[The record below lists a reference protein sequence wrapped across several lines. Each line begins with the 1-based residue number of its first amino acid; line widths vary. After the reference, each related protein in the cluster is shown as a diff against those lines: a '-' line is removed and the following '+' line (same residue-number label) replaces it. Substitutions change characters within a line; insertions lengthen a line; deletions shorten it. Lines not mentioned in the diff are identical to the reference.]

1 MLVIEVMLEDEVELW
16 TDISSDR
23 ETVLGIEVILDDGI
37 ELRIEVWL
45 ENDDVE
51 DDKLAGTSVAE

>member
-16 TDISSDR
+16 TDISSDI
-23 ETVLGIEVILDDGI
+23 ETVPGIEVILDDGI